1 MKALVRRMLQRT
13 PLEPVTHRMWHRI
26 LGLPPPSAENQR
38 SARAMKR
45 VLTKDSNCADIGAS
59 YGELLDH
66 MQRLAPRGR
75 HFAFEAIPASAA
87 HLRAKFPRV
96 TVFELAVSDAE
107 GTSEFHHVVSNPG
120 YSGLRRRSYPRDD
133 FEVQVVRVRT
143 APLDALLPPDVK
155 LDFIK
160 IDVEGAELQVLRGA
174 VHTIRTHRPCILF
187 EHGAGA
193 AEHYGTTPDMIHD
206 LLVGEC
212 DLRIWTLRGFL
223 ENAAPLSRAAFA
235 AEFGGPNLNFI
246 AR

>member
-1 MKALVRRMLQRT
+1 MKTIVRRMVQGT
-13 PLEPVTHRMWHRI
+13 PLEPVARAMWHRI

-38 SARAMKR
+38 AARAMKR
-45 VLTKDSNCADIGAS
+45 ILEKDSNCADIGAS
-59 YGELLDH
+59 YGELLGH

-87 HLRAKFPRV
+87 HLRAKFPHV
-96 TVFELAVSDAE
+96 TVVEVAVSDVE

-143 APLDALLPPDVK
+143 APLDALLPADVK

-174 VHTIRTHRPCILF
+174 MQTIRTHRPCILF
-187 EHGAGA
+187 EHGKGA
-193 AEHYGTTPDMIHD
+193 AEHYGTTPEMIHD

-212 DLRIWTLRGFL
+212 GMRIWTLRGFL
-223 ENAAPLSRAAFA
+223 ENAPPLDRADFA
-235 AEFGGPNLNFI
+235 AQFGGPNLNFV

>member
-1 MKALVRRMLQRT
+1 MKSVVRRMVQGT
-13 PLEPVTHRMWHRI
+13 PLEPMARAMWHRI

-38 SARAMKR
+38 AARAMKR

-59 YGELLDH
+59 VGDLLSH

-87 HLRAKFPRV
+87 LLRTKFPHA
-96 TVFELAVSDAE
+96 TVVEVAVSDVE

-143 APLDALLPPDVK
+143 APLDALLPPDLK
-155 LDFIK
+155 MDFIK

-174 VHTIRTHRPCILF
+174 LRTIRTHRPCILF
-187 EHGAGA
+187 EHGKGA
-193 AEHYGTTPDMIHD
+193 AEHYGTTPEMIHD
-206 LLVGEC
+206 LLAGEC
-212 DLRIWTLRGFL
+212 GMRIWTLRGFL
-223 ENAAPLSRAAFA
+223 ENASPLGRADFA
-235 AEFGGPNLNFI
+235 AEFGGPNMNFV